1 MTDEPL
7 YRAVV
12 AAPDD
17 DAPRLVL
24 ADWYEEHG
32 QPERSAFIRVQIE
45 LARRANLGDDF
56 EEPNSPKGP
65 RTTDQRSVEQTPT
78 AALARR
84 ERALLKEHQP
94 DWVAD
99 LPKWA

>member
-1 MTDEPL
+1 
-7 YRAVV
+7 
-12 AAPDD
+12 
-17 DAPRLVL
+17 
-24 ADWYEEHG
+24 
-32 QPERSAFIRVQIE
+32 IRVQIE

-65 RTTDQRSVEQTPT
+65 RKTDQRSVEQTPT

-99 LPKWA
+99 LPKWATKKCEFRRGFYAFLETTGRQWMSAGTRLREAHP